1 MITNALAF
9 DKNVAKT
16 APRSP
21 NAQTE
26 GIPTKKATALD
37 AQKATKIKAGNW
49 MALSAVACT
58 VAAIRATD
66 PKATRG
72 TRLAASRGVMPAV
85 TSKFCERC
93 RWACPSASLE
103 KNVSCCF
110 VPSGVVYCAAVLL
123 SVIPFR
129 F

>member
-26 GIPTKKATALD
+26 GIPTKKPTALD

-72 TRLAASRGVMPAV
+72 TRLAASMYLPAYRNRTIGSQKMRK
-85 TSKFCERC
+85 TSQ
-93 RWACPSASLE
+93 
-103 KNVSCCF
+103 
-110 VPSGVVYCAAVLL
+110 
-123 SVIPFR
+123 
-129 F
+129 